1 MSTEFDELYASQ
13 VTTVI
18 KEEYPDID
26 PELIP
31 FIVKEARKR
40 ELDPLTKSQAIY
52 NLNKEPSLNIT
63 LPVQEKKKMS
73 SNFIKEI
80 VTFTSNMKNAD
91 TWIRQFE
98 RAAKLDHISEEDR
111 MDILLLKLD
120 LTINEEIEKK
130 NLKSYVEIINH
141 LKAKY
146 NNHMNVEY
154 ALRKLTTF
162 TLRMDSVENLE
173 ASLSEVEKLIHEAH
187 PDLDDKA
194 KERETHAKIIQM
206 IYRNQVLA
214 NAAGYSLGNR
224 TVKELITEICTAYA
238 LNEMREKSNRSK
250 NSQSK
255 SKNVDICGFCH
266 KANHHEKSSRVRCNV
281 VSKSLNHDSLEVK
294 HKQKSYK
301 KRKPLKSSRSLGFN
315 FIISIFID
323 NNTGLYAMLDT
334 GAERSLIPY
343 EVVEDLRI
351 NIEPVSI
358 TISCANKTKFKCLGE
373 ATIRIKIGPLFHNMT
388 FLTVKKDDLVND
400 NYSCILG
407 SDFLLQTKAI
417 LDFELKELTL
427 KGCRIKINDNSN
439 LYISTI
445 MIEDDGPYN
454 YEEDKLG
461 KCIHESPVLYFK
473 DDVPKFERYDVPIS
487 RQQAVHETIK
497 SWLKNDVI
505 HEVKFAKSI
514 LNLTTTPK
522 PDGSIR
528 TCVDSRPINPLLE
541 NFDYRVPNFKQVIHK
556 LANSEWFSTIDIK
569 QFFLQIPLPV
579 QSQDLIG
586 FRDPL
591 DGSLY
596 AFKRMPFGIKSATSI
611 CQRILD
617 IILKGENNCIIYV
630 DDILVHSPGTKEEHL
645 KLVERIKQKLMKA
658 GLVINEKKST
668 PASRETRY
676 LGHPLKQLLQSK
688 QPKHDSM
695 ARYILAINE
704 YHPEIR
710 YIEGKKNSVADAL
723 SRANICTLNI
733 EGEEMESNV
742 DNDEKQELFRTF
754 HDELGHAC
762 PSRTLDLIRRRKR
775 WKTLVKDLKL
785 YIENC
790 IQCKLHNSTKSK
802 LLPFQTKNSRYPF
815 ETLGIDICGPFEKTK
830 NNNIFILGTI
840 DHLTRY
846 VSFIPIVN
854 QKSDTII
861 NKLEENILLKFGN
874 PTNIKTDNAQGFSSV
889 KFRNWCKGNN
899 INLIH
904 SLPYIHESNS
914 HIERAFKTMQ
924 LTLKKVIQQSDNWD
938 NLLNKISFM
947 INNTINTTTG
957 YCPNELILGFRPLTR
972 YDMNLS
978 DEERIN
984 LSLNDLLPHVKHEL
998 AREVAN
1004 ATRQLLN
1011 CKANETRNDHPE
1023 TFEINETVLVK
1034 NLTKKSKLDKEYL
1047 LGTIE
1052 KIVKDGK
1059 LYQVKI
1065 KGRDERGR
1073 KRQVPS
1079 TNLKKL

>member
-1 MSTEFDELYASQ
+1 
-13 VTTVI
+13 
-18 KEEYPDID
+18 
-26 PELIP
+26 
-31 FIVKEARKR
+31 
-40 ELDPLTKSQAIY
+40 
-52 NLNKEPSLNIT
+52 
-63 LPVQEKKKMS
+63 
-73 SNFIKEI
+73 
-80 VTFTSNMKNAD
+80 
-91 TWIRQFE
+91 
-98 RAAKLDHISEEDR
+98 
-111 MDILLLKLD
+111 
-120 LTINEEIEKK
+120 
-130 NLKSYVEIINH
+130 
-141 LKAKY
+141 
-146 NNHMNVEY
+146 
-154 ALRKLTTF
+154 
-162 TLRMDSVENLE
+162 
-173 ASLSEVEKLIHEAH
+173 
-187 PDLDDKA
+187 
-194 KERETHAKIIQM
+194 
-206 IYRNQVLA
+206 
-214 NAAGYSLGNR
+214 
-224 TVKELITEICTAYA
+224 
-238 LNEMREKSNRSK
+238 
-250 NSQSK
+250 
-255 SKNVDICGFCH
+255 
-266 KANHHEKSSRVRCNV
+266 
-281 VSKSLNHDSLEVK
+281 
-294 HKQKSYK
+294 
-301 KRKPLKSSRSLGFN
+301 
-315 FIISIFID
+315 
-323 NNTGLYAMLDT
+323 MLDT

-461 KCIHESPVLYFK
+461 KCIHESPVLHFK
-473 DDVPKFERYDVPIS
+473 DDVPKFERYDIPIS

-676 LGHPLKQLLQSK
+676 LGHVISNNQYKPCYSSIKAIMEFPKPKNMKAIKRFLGKLNFFRIFIKDAALVEQPLTRLQTYKWEEPQQQAFETLKQSIANSVLQIPNMEKEFLLYTDVSGDSYGGMLAQKNSNNQIQPIAFYSKRKESLKRSEPACYTELKSILKNLRFFHHWIYGHKIIIYSDHKPLKQLLQSK

>member
-1 MSTEFDELYASQ
+1 MWRLNPHDKRLSTRK
-13 VTTVI
+13 TI
-18 KEEYPDID
+18 K
-26 PELIP
+26 
-31 FIVKEARKR
+31 
-40 ELDPLTKSQAIY
+40 
-52 NLNKEPSLNIT
+52 
-63 LPVQEKKKMS
+63 
-73 SNFIKEI
+73 
-80 VTFTSNMKNAD
+80 
-91 TWIRQFE
+91 
-98 RAAKLDHISEEDR
+98 KLE
-111 MDILLLKLD
+111 
-120 LTINEEIEKK
+120 
-130 NLKSYVEIINH
+130 
-141 LKAKY
+141 
-146 NNHMNVEY
+146 
-154 ALRKLTTF
+154 
-162 TLRMDSVENLE
+162 
-173 ASLSEVEKLIHEAH
+173 
-187 PDLDDKA
+187 
-194 KERETHAKIIQM
+194 
-206 IYRNQVLA
+206 
-214 NAAGYSLGNR
+214 
-224 TVKELITEICTAYA
+224 
-238 LNEMREKSNRSK
+238 
-250 NSQSK
+250 
-255 SKNVDICGFCH
+255 
-266 KANHHEKSSRVRCNV
+266 SSRVRCNV

-388 FLTVKKDDLVND
+388 FLNSKKDDLVND

-454 YEEDKLG
+454 YEEDKL
-461 KCIHESPVLYFK
+461 CF
-473 DDVPKFERYDVPIS
+473 
-487 RQQAVHETIK
+487 
-497 SWLKNDVI
+497 
-505 HEVKFAKSI
+505 
-514 LNLTTTPK
+514 
-522 PDGSIR
+522 
-528 TCVDSRPINPLLE
+528 
-541 NFDYRVPNFKQVIHK
+541 
-556 LANSEWFSTIDIK
+556 
-569 QFFLQIPLPV
+569 
-579 QSQDLIG
+579 
-586 FRDPL
+586 
-591 DGSLY
+591 
-596 AFKRMPFGIKSATSI
+596 I
-611 CQRILD
+611 C
-617 IILKGENNCIIYV
+617 
-630 DDILVHSPGTKEEHL
+630 
-645 KLVERIKQKLMKA
+645 
-658 GLVINEKKST
+658 
-668 PASRETRY
+668 TRY
-676 LGHPLKQLLQSK
+676 S
-688 QPKHDSM
+688 
-695 ARYILAINE
+695 
-704 YHPEIR
+704 
-710 YIEGKKNSVADAL
+710 KKNSVADAL

-1065 KGRDERGR
+1065 KGCDERGR